1 MNESRRF
8 TLRIFRFL
16 ATQMTLG
23 EPRWAVGFAKG
34 KNSTAQPHRGRR
46 FVCSEKPKDPQDE
59 PAGFGLRDYG
69 FLVANSEKCQI
80 FAAILFARFVTTAL
94 PSRTKRL
101 V

>member
-1 MNESRRF
+1 MNETRRF

-16 ATQMTLG
+16 ATQMILG

-59 PAGFGLRDYG
+59 PAGFALRDYG
-69 FLVANSEKCQI
+69 FWWRSSRSA
-80 FAAILFARFVTTAL
+80 LFPPKTRRNFQT
-94 PSRTKRL
+94 
-101 V
+101 